1 MNIRIELDSFRDDHK
16 ITSKGS
22 ISVVVQLTRAFS
34 KDSLP
39 INPNNYVTGKEGQV
53 KGLGGGKP

>member
-1 MNIRIELDSFRDDHK
+1 MSIKAELDSFRDDHK

-34 KDSLP
+34 KDTLP
-39 INPNNYVTGKEGQV
+39 DQSK
-53 KGLGGGKP
+53 